1 MSPAEKI
8 STPRKVDCRR
18 GRKSKIKYLNRKYL
32 FDITEIKSLMKE
44 LSLSCNKVNNACGLS
59 AGTINNVI
67 RGYGVSLVVAFKV
80 ANFFGKSIE
89 ELWKPLVKEEI
100 K

>member
-1 MSPAEKI
+1 MTPAEKI
-8 STPRKVDCRR
+8 SSTGMRKVECKKR
-18 GRKSKIKYLNRKYL
+18 GRKRKPKIKYLNRKFL
-32 FDITEIKSLMKE
+32 FDVSEINRLME
-44 LSLSCNKVNNACGLS
+44 VLSLSCNKVNNACGLS

-89 ELWKPLVKEEI
+89 ELWKPY
-100 K
+100 